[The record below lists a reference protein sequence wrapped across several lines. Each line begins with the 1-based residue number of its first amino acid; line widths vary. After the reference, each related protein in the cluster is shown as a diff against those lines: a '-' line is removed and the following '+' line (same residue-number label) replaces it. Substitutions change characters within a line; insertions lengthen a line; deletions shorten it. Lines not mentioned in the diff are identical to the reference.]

1 MHISEKMVGAMVA
14 WTLAALVVAYLIG
27 MMLEVFIVLELIG
40 LIIVR
45 EVLDLFTPTN
55 LKQRVDAFIFI
66 GFLVFTAIVMRKV
79 LIILEVI

>member
-1 MHISEKMVGAMVA
+1 MYISEKMVGAMAA

-45 EVLDLFTPTN
+45 EILDLFTPTD

-66 GFLVFTAIVMRKV
+66 GVLIFIAIVMRKV
-79 LIILEVI
+79 LIILEII